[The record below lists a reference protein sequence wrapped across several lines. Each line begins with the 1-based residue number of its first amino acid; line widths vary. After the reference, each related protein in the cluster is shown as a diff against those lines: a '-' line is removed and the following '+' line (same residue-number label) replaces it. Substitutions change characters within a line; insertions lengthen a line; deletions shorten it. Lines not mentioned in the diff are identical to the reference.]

1 MSFHLAPP
9 SDRTSFSASDNSS
22 STLFSRR
29 MGARSKPLIRES
41 AWNDFPVEYRP
52 QQSPSYRPPP
62 EDWRRKAS
70 KRFDIPRIEAPKGNK
85 KTIGS
90 FMSMLKRSNSES
102 NGEARTSGRRVERE
116 SASRETSRERG
127 PDSARSLSPLP
138 PPPPSATSR
147 LIWVPSEQTWLRI
160 REPELYLD
168 GDNGS
173 TDDDWSRI
181 HRLPADDAHWDHPR
195 EAPDQVSSRL
205 MRVPTLPERW
215 LEGEDDA
222 QDANTTTL
230 ATRMA
235 ASEYDDED
243 ALPPSYIE
251 SQWHAASRRARTA
264 SQRAAA
270 ARAFNRS
277 DSA

>member
-1 MSFHLAPP
+1 MSSHRALP
-9 SDRTSFSASDNSS
+9 SNRTNVTASDNSS
-22 STLFSRR
+22 GTLFSRR
-29 MGARSKPLIRES
+29 MGARPKPLIRES

-90 FMSMLKRSNSES
+90 FVSMLKRSNSES
-102 NGEARTSGRRVERE
+102 NGEGRSSGRSVERE
-116 SASRETSRERG
+116 NASRETSRERG
-127 PDSARSLSPLP
+127 PNSARSLSPLP
-138 PPPPSATSR
+138 PPPPSSTSQ
-147 LIWVPSEQTWLRI
+147 LVWIPSEQTWLRI
-160 REPELYLD
+160 QEPALYMD
-168 GDNGS
+168 GEDGP
-173 TDDDWSRI
+173 DQDWSRM
-181 HRLPADDAHWDHPR
+181 HRLPATNALWDEPR

-205 MRVPTLPERW
+205 MRVPTLPDRW
-215 LEGEDDA
+215 VEDDG
-222 QDANTTTL
+222 DALGASPTTL

-235 ASEYDDED
+235 AAEYEDED

>member
-1 MSFHLAPP
+1 MSSHLAPP
-9 SDRTSFSASDNSS
+9 SDRTKVPVSDNSTS
-22 STLFSRR
+22 NLFSRR

-70 KRFDIPRIEAPKGNK
+70 KRLDIPRIEAPKSNK

-102 NGEARTSGRRVERE
+102 NGEARPSGRRLERE

-127 PDSARSLSPLP
+127 PDSSRSLSPFP
-138 PPPPSATSR
+138 VPPPSTTSQ

-160 REPELYLD
+160 QEPALYLD
-168 GDNGS
+168 GEDGPENP
-173 TDDDWSRI
+173 DWSRI
-181 HRLPADDAHWDHPR
+181 NGLPATDGHWDEPR
-195 EAPDQVSSRL
+195 ETTSHVSSRL
-205 MRVPTLPERW
+205 MRVPNLPDRW
-215 LEGEDDA
+215 EESDDEA
-222 QDANTTTL
+222 YRPSPTTL
-230 ATRMA
+230 ANRMA
-235 ASEYDDED
+235 VAEYEDED

-264 SQRAAA
+264 SQRVAA

>member
-1 MSFHLAPP
+1 MSSHLAPP
-9 SDRTSFSASDNSS
+9 SDRNNPAASDTSRSN
-22 STLFSRR
+22 LFSRR
-29 MGARSKPLIRES
+29 MGARSRPLIRES

-62 EDWRRKAS
+62 ENWRRKAS
-70 KRFDIPRIEAPKGNK
+70 KRFDIPRIEAPKGSK
-85 KTIGS
+85 KGIGS
-90 FMSMLKRSNSES
+90 FMSMLKRSNSDS
-102 NGEARTSGRRVERE
+102 NGETRPSGRRVERD
-116 SASRETSRERG
+116 SVSRGTSRERG
-127 PDSARSLSPLP
+127 PNSARSLSPLP
-138 PPPPSATSR
+138 PPPPSSTSQ
-147 LIWVPSEQTWLRI
+147 LLWVPSEQTWLRI
-160 REPELYLD
+160 QEPALYLD
-168 GDNGS
+168 REDEPADG
-173 TDDDWSRI
+173 DWSRI
-181 HRLPADDAHWDHPR
+181 NRLPATDAHWDAPR

-205 MRVPTLPERW
+205 MRVPTLPDRYM
-215 LEGEDDA
+215 EGDDDTQRA
-222 QDANTTTL
+222 SPTTL

-235 ASEYDDED
+235 AAEYEDED